1 MSTRPAG
8 VHTATHHPRVTVAGN
23 STGYR
28 ILNDGG
34 TVSKSAQ
41 SKIKNLAYTLSAPF
55 RAVMRQIVQSRAV
68 DHASTGGLTNIK
80 SPASSASSRM
90 EEISQSGVIYE
101 VVGESGGVGKF
112 KPPPPNFIWG

>member
-1 MSTRPAG
+1 MSIQPAG
-8 VHTATHHPRVTVAGN
+8 VHTATHNPRVTVAGN

-80 SPASSASSRM
+80 SPASSASTPKAM
-90 EEISQSGVIYE
+90 VSQSGVVYE
-101 VVGESGGVGKF
+101 VVGERGGVGKF
-112 KPPPPNFIWG
+112 KPPPPDFIWG

>member
-1 MSTRPAG
+1 MSIQPAG

-55 RAVMRQIVQSRAV
+55 RAVMRQIVQSRAG
-68 DHASTGGLTNIK
+68 DRASTGGLTNIK
-80 SPASSASSRM
+80 SPAPSAGNRM
-90 EEISQSGVIYE
+90 EVISQSSVVYE
-101 VVGESGGVGKF
+101 VVGESRGVGKL
-112 KPPPPNFIWG
+112 KPLPPNFDWA